1 MFCTSKQGADNYYE
15 FICDE
20 VSDIT
25 DLPTECAPGSIA
37 FVIGNS
43 ACYMLNNQK
52 KWIALA

>member
-20 VSDIT
+20 VSDIAN
-25 DLPTECAPGSIA
+25 LPTECAPGSIA
-37 FVIGNS
+37 YVIGNS

-52 KWIALA
+52 KWIVLA